1 MQPELIAGRYEVV
14 RAIGSGGMGT
24 VWLCLDTVLGRE
36 VAVKR
41 VGALPGE
48 PAAAAR
54 AMREARIAASLND
67 ANTVGVYDIVDQDDA
82 HWLVM
87 EYVQGQSLAEAI
99 RDTGALRPTRVAAI
113 GSAVAGAL
121 ARAHERGIVHRDIK
135 PGNILMDQAGTPKI
149 SDFGIARAQAD
160 DQLTQTGF
168 MTGTP
173 GYLSPELARG
183 GDPTSASDVWA
194 LGATLYYAVEG
205 HPPYESQANP
215 LATLQAIA
223 SGAARPMEKAGPLAG
238 AISAMMS
245 ADPLQRWDMET
256 AQARLR
262 DIAAGD
268 TTLTLPAGTTP
279 GAGAAAAAGAG
290 VAAAALG
297 GAAATE
303 FIPEPVETTQRLETA
318 PAAAPYADDPLP
330 PGPPDGYD
338 GGAGDP
344 PGPDEGRRR
353 RSPLVPILVALAV
366 LGVVALAYLLN
377 RPNGTGTEDAATPP
391 VTTTSPA
398 TTRTPSSSTSS
409 KSSTSSTSSPTT
421 TRTTTTSTTA
431 TRTTTSS
438 TTTTKAPDDDGLARF
453 IDSYY
458 ADVTKANKRD
468 DTFAQ
473 LTPAFQGRTGGRDG
487 YESFWSTIRSVDV
500 GETRADASAGTVIV
514 QLRFVKKD
522 GGESQEV
529 HRITVEPDGDS
540 WLISGDGQA

>member
-1 MQPELIAGRYEVV
+1 MQPEVIAGRYEVV

-87 EYVQGQSLAEAI
+87 EFVHGQSLAETI
-99 RDTGALRPTRVAAI
+99 RDVGALSPTRVATI

-223 SGAARPMEKAGPLAG
+223 SGEARPMEKAGPLAG
-238 AISAMMS
+238 AIAAMMH
-245 ADPLQRWDMET
+245 ADPAQRWDMDT
-256 AQARLR
+256 ASERLKR
-262 DIAAGD
+262 IAAGD
-268 TTLTLPAGTTP
+268 TTMALPAGTP
-279 GAGAAAAAGAG
+279 LGAVGAGAGG
-290 VAAAALG
+290 AALG

-303 FIPEPVETTQRLETA
+303 LIPEPVGSTQRLQ
-318 PAAAPYADDPLP
+318 PDPVPYDDPLP
-330 PGPPDGYD
+330 PGPPAGYGPGD
-338 GGAGDP
+338 GGDDGD
-344 PGPDEGRRR
+344 GRRR

-366 LGVVALAYLLN
+366 LGVVALAYLLT
-377 RPNGTGTEDAATPP
+377 RPNGTGSDTATTPP
-391 VTTTSPA
+391 VTTTAPA
-398 TTRTPSSSTSS
+398 VTKTPSKSTSS
-409 KSSTSSTSSPTT
+409 SSSSTSSTS
-421 TRTTTTSTTA
+421 
-431 TRTTTSS
+431 TTSS
-438 TTTTKAPDDDGLARF
+438 TTTTQTPSTTTTTTTKAPDNAGLATF
-453 IDSYY
+453 IKSYY
-458 ADVTKANKRD
+458 ADVTKKNKRD
-468 DTFAQ
+468 QTFAE
-473 LTPAFQGRTGGRDG
+473 LTPAYQSTTGGRDG
-487 YESFWSTIRSVDV
+487 YETFWSTIKSVDV
-500 GETRADASAGTVIV
+500 GQTQADASVGTVIV
-514 QLRFVKKD
+514 QLTFHKED
-522 GGESQEV
+522 GSDSQET
-529 HRITVEPDGDS
+529 HRITVEPKGDS